1 MKLQDR
7 EKRFVLLAVASA
19 LLFALLNWVVLPWTD
34 HFLEAGQQ
42 LTLAEKKLRQRRELL
57 AAASQVHAQTQ
68 AAQAQLD
75 AEEKRLLPT
84 ADGNQ
89 AGAQLQQWLVQR
101 AAEQKLEIQ
110 RTDFLALSP
119 ASEQYTRVP
128 VRLDLDGPITQV
140 AAFMNAI
147 THGDRIVAVD
157 ELTVNTFTPTPEKRV
172 RCTLVVSALMA
183 KPSA

>member
-7 EKRFVLLAVASA
+7 EKRFVTLAVASA
-19 LLFALLNWVVLPWTD
+19 VLFALLNWVVLPWAD

-57 AAASQVHAQTQ
+57 ASAAQVHTQAQTVE
-68 AAQAQLD
+68 AQLA
-75 AEEKRLLPT
+75 AEEKRLLAS

-110 RTDFLALSP
+110 RTDFLATSP

-128 VRLDLDGPITQV
+128 VRLDIDGPITQV
-140 AAFMNAI
+140 AQFMNAI
-147 THGDRIVAVD
+147 THGDRAVAV
-157 ELTVNTFTPTPEKRV
+157 EEITVSTAAPSPEKRV
-172 RCTLVVSALMA
+172 RCTLVVSALMV